1 MCCFFETNMLIYF
14 YRKEVIILDIG
25 TIIKNRRLE
34 LNLTL
39 EDVGNAVGVGKSTV
53 KKWEDGFISNMKRDK
68 ISALAQILN
77 LNPVTLITGEQLET
91 LPANMTLYNP
101 IMHKIPIL
109 GDIAA
114 GLPIFSEENYEGYT
128 YTELNHGG
136 KYFALRIKGDSMT
149 AANIPDGSLVTVRIQ
164 PEVENGEIAAV
175 RINNDSFTVK
185 RFKQDKNIITLM
197 PQSYNPE
204 HQVQVYDL
212 KKDKVDII
220 GKIMECKVEF

>member
-14 YRKEVIILDIG
+14 YRNEVIILDIG